1 MNPRDRLVEALI
13 RGVSMASF
21 LGRSACVA
29 AECGNEEL
37 AYHAARMS
45 WKWATWAA
53 EDAERLSAWLEVA
66 R

>member
-1 MNPRDRLVEALI
+1 MTAWERRIDGLI
-13 RGVSMASF
+13 RDATMASF
-21 LGRSACVA
+21 LGSRACVE